1 MAEQRPFDT
10 TSLVYLLPF
19 VGLIL
24 EMGGVGVDS
33 SEDTDEQVVLA
44 IEFLSFHTDTCGFP
58 TGLLPSE
65 NAY

>member
-44 IEFLSFHTDTCGFP
+44 IEFLSFHTETCGFP
-58 TGLLPSE
+58 TGILSSE
-65 NAY
+65 DTY

>member
-44 IEFLSFHTDTCGFP
+44 IEFLSFHTETCGFP
-58 TGLLPSE
+58 TRLPSSE
-65 NAY
+65 NT